1 MDDRPPQCPKPERL
15 EELIARFDG
24 DELSQEELGEVQE
37 ALSWTHWFLETR
49 KFHHR
54 KSTLKNTI
62 RKNLLLEAF
71 PESETEVTKLAGKAA
86 EDEIIN
92 S

>member
-15 EELIARFDG
+15 ESLIQFMG
-24 DELSQEELGEVQE
+24 DLNHSGEEIADVIE
-37 ALSWTHWFLETR
+37 ALSWTQWFLENR

-71 PESETEVTKLAGKAA
+71 PESETEVTKLAERAA
-86 EDEIIN
+86 EDEIVN